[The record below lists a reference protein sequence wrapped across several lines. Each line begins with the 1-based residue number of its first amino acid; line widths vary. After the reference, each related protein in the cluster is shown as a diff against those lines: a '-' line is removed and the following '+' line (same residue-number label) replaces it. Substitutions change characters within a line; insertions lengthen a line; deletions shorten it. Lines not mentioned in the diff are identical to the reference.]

1 MANSKSLTTRTQE
14 EINELRAKIER
25 QREYLDILE
34 MELFNTRAYLQEFT
48 DIYSREIGPLEV
60 ELSRLTDILEAETAY
75 DAPPDPGEQFKGQAG
90 GNNKE
95 TGGQE
100 KGGKGKHTRRN
111 VAEAAKDADYEKKI
125 RELFRNLAKRFHPD
139 LAGDDVDREQREKIM
154 AQINEAYSS
163 RDMKTLQSLAERAK
177 ASRNG
182 SSRSPK
188 VELARLKMELSDL
201 EAMVFEVEHTI
212 RELDNSP
219 AMQMRT
225 EYKIET
231 QAGRD
236 MLADLR
242 ESYQM
247 RIDELREHLID
258 LGVEP
263 EDLNV

>member
-1 MANSKSLTTRTQE
+1 MANSKSLITRTQE
-14 EINELRAKIER
+14 EIKELRTKIGR

-48 DIYSREIGPLEV
+48 DVYSQHIGPLEA
-60 ELSRLTDILEAETAY
+60 ELNRLVDILEAETAY
-75 DAPPDPGEQFKGQAG
+75 DAPPDPDARFGPKADTGK
-90 GNNKE
+90 KE
-95 TGGQE
+95 GAKPQ
-100 KGGKGKHTRRN
+100 GGKGAHTRRQ
-111 VAEAAKDADYEKKI
+111 VVEDARDADYERKI

-139 LAGDDVDREQREKIM
+139 LAGDETDREKREKIM
-154 AQINEAYSS
+154 AQVNNAYAS
-163 RDMKTLQSLAERAK
+163 RDLKALQSLAQMAK
-177 ASRNG
+177 VSKNG
-182 SSRSPK
+182 GSRSPQA
-188 VELARLKMELSDL
+188 ELLRLKMELSDL

-236 MLADLR
+236 MLADLK

-247 RIDELREHLID
+247 RISELREHLID

-263 EDLNV
+263 EVVKA

>member
-1 MANSKSLTTRTQE
+1 M
-14 EINELRAKIER
+14 
-25 QREYLDILE
+25 
-34 MELFNTRAYLQEFT
+34 
-48 DIYSREIGPLEV
+48 
-60 ELSRLTDILEAETAY
+60 
-75 DAPPDPGEQFKGQAG
+75 
-90 GNNKE
+90 
-95 TGGQE
+95 
-100 KGGKGKHTRRN
+100 
-111 VAEAAKDADYEKKI
+111 
-125 RELFRNLAKRFHPD
+125 FRNLAKRFHPD

>member
-14 EINELRAKIER
+14 EINDLRAKIDR

-48 DIYSREIGPLEV
+48 DVYSRHIGPLES
-60 ELSRLTDILEAETAY
+60 ELNRLMGILEAETAY
-75 DAPPDPGEQFKGQAG
+75 DAPPNPDAQFNSNPNPNKKTKSNQTGQKGA
-90 GNNKE
+90 
-95 TGGQE
+95 
-100 KGGKGKHTRRN
+100 HTRHR
-111 VAEAAKDADYEKKI
+111 VPDDAKDTDYENKI

-139 LAGDDVDREQREKIM
+139 LAGDDVDREKREKIM
-154 AQINEAYSS
+154 AQINNAYSS
-163 RDMKTLQSLAERAK
+163 RDLKTLQSLAHMAK
-177 ASRNG
+177 ASKNG
-182 SSRSPK
+182 GSHSPQA
-188 VELARLKMELSDL
+188 ELVRLKMELSDL

-236 MLADLR
+236 MLSDLK

-263 EDLNV
+263 EELKA